1 MTEKEKQEV
10 EALRAENAKL
20 KKQLEDAE
28 LRALAYD
35 TMIDVAEEQL
45 GVKIRKKSGTKQ
57 SNG

>member
-35 TMIDVAEEQL
+35 TMFDVAED
-45 GVKIRKKSGTKQ
+45 
-57 SNG
+57 